1 MPAPLSSP
9 PPRPTN
15 WWRTIP
21 GQLAI
26 LVVAFGVVLIL
37 CQVLGVVDVR
47 G

>member
-9 PPRPTN
+9 PPEPSS

-21 GQLAI
+21 GQLSI
-26 LVVAFGVVLIL
+26 LVMVLGLVLIL